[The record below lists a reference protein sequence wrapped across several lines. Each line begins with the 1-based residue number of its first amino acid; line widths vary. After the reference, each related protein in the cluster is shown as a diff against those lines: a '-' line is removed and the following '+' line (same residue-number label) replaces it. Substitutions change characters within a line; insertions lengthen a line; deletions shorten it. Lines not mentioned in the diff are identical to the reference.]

1 MERRSDKYDGKS
13 KVVAKKSRVEKNTL
27 LYEEANSKIGFDE
40 AEPVDPGTKIDLTT
54 LNLDN
59 PKRED
64 YQKIKNYKD
73 LLGDREERKAS
84 LEEIDAAK
92 KTFDI
97 NLVLEEAK
105 KSRDKIDETEE
116 KRNIKNEE
124 YNVLNVLNKKYLHNK
139 DFEEEE
145 EHELKELIDTIT
157 SNTLKNDVEKGMEEK
172 DLLEELFSTNT
183 NIDKEEIET
192 QGLETNSF
200 YTKSMDLSDSEL
212 YEEEGETSKQK
223 GSKTKIIII
232 SIVLLIAVIAIAYLI
247 FKHFGIG
254 FN

>member
-1 MERRSDKYDGKS
+1 MERRSDKYDEKS
-13 KVVAKKSRVEKNTL
+13 KTVVKRSRVEKNTL

-40 AEPVDPGTKIDLTT
+40 AETHDSGTRIDLTT

-73 LLGDREERKAS
+73 LLGDSEDKSLSLAEE
-84 LEEIDAAK
+84 EEKK

-105 KSRDKIDETEE
+105 KNRDRLDDTEE
-116 KRNIKNEE
+116 KRSIKDEE

-139 DFEEEE
+139 DFEQDEEQ
-145 EHELKELIDTIT
+145 ELKELIDTVT
-157 SNTLKNDVEKGMEEK
+157 SNTLKTDLAQELGEK
-172 DLLEELFSTNT
+172 DLLEELFATNA
-183 NIDKEEIET
+183 NLEDEEVVE
-192 QGLETNSF
+192 QSFEVNSF
-200 YTKSMDLSDSEL
+200 YTKSMDLSDSNL
-212 YEEEGETSKQK
+212 YEDETIQPKKSKL
-223 GSKTKIIII
+223 KIVVI
-232 SIVLLIAVIAIAYLI
+232 SIVLLIAVVAIAYLV
-247 FKHFGIG
+247 FKQLGIG